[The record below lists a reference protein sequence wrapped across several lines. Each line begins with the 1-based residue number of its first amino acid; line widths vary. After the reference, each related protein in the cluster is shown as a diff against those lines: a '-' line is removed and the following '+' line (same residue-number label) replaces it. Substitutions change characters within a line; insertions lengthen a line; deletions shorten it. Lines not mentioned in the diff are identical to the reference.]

1 MSKVYGID
9 LGTTTSEIAVVKDG
23 EAAIIKNQYGM
34 EMTPSV
40 VFFTGDEDDSC
51 LVGMEAKNA
60 IVTNPDQAVCFIKRM
75 MGQKGPEVNHVAPSG
90 KEYTPE
96 MISSKILKKVCQD
109 AELLEGEPIRDVV
122 ITVPAYFDDASRIAT
137 KQAGE
142 IAGLNVI
149 RIINEPTA
157 AALSFGIDTQQNGR
171 VLVYDLGGGT
181 FDVTVMNIHNG
192 DFDVVAT
199 DGDKHLGGKNFDQ
212 KLVAIIQRKLNEQKC
227 EIDDTDDK
235 LMTDIREK
243 AESMKRNLS
252 SHEMTKYNFKI
263 NGKTYGVCVT
273 REEFEKETADL
284 VETTRLTVE
293 EVLQSNHLTWNDID
307 HLVVVGGSTFMPMIK
322 NMLKQ
327 ISGKDVSF
335 SVDPNTAVA
344 RGAAILGATYG
355 TDSGQKEFTE
365 IANISISDVTS
376 QSLGIITVTDLPDG
390 SEREINTIIIPH
402 NTKIPTRG
410 AQTVFTR
417 VNNQTAVR
425 ARITEGNDPEL
436 EYLTIIGEQTFPI
449 KPHPKDSPIDV
460 VFIYDIDQTIQ
471 VELIDLVD
479 KVSLG
484 AFEIERQ
491 SNLSETEVRA
501 AIEIVDRGEIF

>member
-1 MSKVYGID
+1 MGKVYGID

-23 EAAIIKNQYGM
+23 DAVIIKNQDGS
-34 EMTPSV
+34 EITPSV
-40 VFFTGDEDDSC
+40 VFFTGEEDDTC

-60 IVTNPDQAVCFIKRM
+60 IATNPDQAVCFIKRM
-75 MGQKGPEVNHVAPSG
+75 MGRKGPEVNHIAPSG

-96 MISSKILKKVCQD
+96 MISAKILKKVCQD
-109 AELLEGEPIRDVV
+109 AEQLEGEPIRDVV

-137 KQAGE
+137 KQAGA
-142 IAGLNVI
+142 IAGLNVL

-157 AALSFGIDTQQNGR
+157 AALSFGIDTKQNGR

-181 FDVTVMNIHNG
+181 FDVTVMDISGG

-212 KLVAIIQRKLNEQKC
+212 KLAAIIQRKLVEQNC
-227 EIDDTDDK
+227 QLDDTDDAF
-235 LMTDIREK
+235 LTDMQEK
-243 AESMKRNLS
+243 AERMKRNLS
-252 SHEMTKYNFKI
+252 SHEMATSSFRIK
-263 NGKTYGVCVT
+263 GKTYKVCVT
-273 REEFEKETADL
+273 REEFEKEAAEL
-284 VETTRLTVE
+284 VETTKLTVE
-293 EVLQSNHLTWNDID
+293 EVLRSNHLTWADID
-307 HLVVVGGSTFMPMIK
+307 YLVVVGGSSFMPMIK

-327 ISGKDVSF
+327 ISGKEVTF

-355 TDSGQKEFTE
+355 TDHEQKEFTQL
-365 IANISISDVTS
+365 ANISISDVTS

-390 SEREINTIIIPH
+390 GEREVNTIIIPH

-410 AQTVFTR
+410 VQTVFTR

-425 ARITEGNDPEL
+425 ARITEGNDPDI
-436 EYLTIIGEQTFPI
+436 EYLNIIGEQTFPI

-484 AFEIERQ
+484 TFEIERQ
-491 SNLSETEVRA
+491 SNLSETEIRA
-501 AIEIVDRGEIF
+501 AIEIIDRGEIF